1 MLAEQNLTVVSVAAV
16 VRIERCKRL
25 KQQTGFKALHK
36 YTYIGILSAELFQWA
51 VKEKLGYLSD
61 EVLCS

>member
-1 MLAEQNLTVVSVAAV
+1 MLAEQNLTVVSVAV
-16 VRIERCKRL
+16 VARIEGCKRR
-25 KQQTGFKALHK
+25 KQQTGFKPLHK
-36 YTYIGILSAELFQWA
+36 YTNIGILSAELFQWA